1 WPKKLWTRPPAI
13 GVEDDPD
20 NSPLLSSTER
30 GRDIP
35 PRRTKRIR
43 KPLIIATLATLT
55 VVLAITATIAYQ
67 RSRVGHGEE
76 DIEVATPP
84 TSTLPTST
92 PPTSPF
98 LAALLARQST
108 TYAQAAARYS
118 LKNGRPAPRNWDKWF
133 TFAQEHSCLID
144 EYDQIHRDF
153 APFYKLAEEDPLF
166 FQSRVD
172 IIIDKNNHVR
182 EAGAVVIK
190 DGQVHMPQ
198 GVDFKYWGGGPA
210 TFNNFAHLLPDMSF
224 IINAKDQPRVVFD
237 YRAPG
242 KATRERAL
250 VLKDERPFNLSP
262 QPSADFFR
270 SRPGCQV
277 LRNPVGFT
285 EMANDDSGFFLSS
298 SPAYMTQ
305 DLYPMM
311 SMTKV
316 SPCFADILFPSEY
329 YYARS
334 STAPKF
340 AYPDNVPWE
349 DKKPQIYWRGTAT
362 GGQILNTTAYHN
374 FTRFKLVDIA
384 QQHPDLIDAQITKF
398 ANALCL
404 AEDGCDRGRIMK
416 EYGITGANAPQENAY
431 KYKYL
436 LDVDGMTFSG
446 RFGGLL
452 RTGGLVFKATLFEE
466 YHNDWLRA
474 GEHYIPVLPDLSDLL
489 QKIEWAQQHDAEA
502 RKIMER
508 GKEMAQRVMTDG
520 QNDCYFF
527 ALLLEWGRLQ
537 EISRNA
543 SLGVGRG

>member
-1 WPKKLWTRPPAI
+1 MTWPKKLWTHPLAI
-13 GVEDDPD
+13 GVEDDSD
-20 NSPLLSSTER
+20 NSPLLSPTER
-30 GRDIP
+30 GGYIA

-55 VVLAITATIAYQ
+55 AVLAITATIAHQ
-67 RSRVGHGEE
+67 RFRV
-76 DIEVATPP
+76 VA
-84 TSTLPTST
+84 S

-118 LKNGRPAPRNWDKWF
+118 LKTGRAPPRNWDKWF

-153 APFYKLAEEDPLF
+153 APFYQLAEEDPLF
-166 FQSRVD
+166 FQRRVD
-172 IIIDKNNHVR
+172 IIANVPDLFPTQINNHVR
-182 EAGAVVIK
+182 EAGAVFIK
-190 DGQVHMPQ
+190 DGQ
-198 GVDFKYWGGGPA
+198 
-210 TFNNFAHLLPDMSF
+210 FAHLLPDMSF
-224 IINAKDQPRVVFD
+224 IINGKDQPRVVFD
-237 YRAPG
+237 YSAPG

-250 VLKDERPFNLSP
+250 VLKDERPFDLSP
-262 QPSADFFR
+262 RPSADFFR

-305 DLYPMM
+305 DLYPVM
-311 SMTKV
+311 SVTKV

-334 STAPKF
+334 STSPKF
-340 AYPDNVPWE
+340 AYSDNVPWE
-349 DKKPQIYWRGTAT
+349 DKKSQIYWRGTAT
-362 GGQILNTTAYHN
+362 GGQILNTTAYRN

-384 QQHPDLIDAQITKF
+384 RQHPDLIDAQITKF
-398 ANALCL
+398 ADALCL
-404 AEDGCDRGRIMK
+404 AEDGCDRGRIME
-416 EYGITGANAPQENAY
+416 EYGITGAHTPQENAY

-452 RTGGLVFKATLFEE
+452 RVGGLVFKATLFEE

-508 GKEMAQRVMTDG
+508 GQEMAQRVMTDG

-543 SLGVGRG
+543 SLGVGRGLAGAVFSFFRAANATGLLEKVNIFPEEI